1 MDYSRPALADAL
13 AAAYV
18 AGTLRGAA
26 RRRFS
31 ALLPA
36 HPALRDAVGAWQS
49 RLMPMTAVVTPVV
62 PPARVW
68 QKIERR
74 LWPASAAPA
83 SVSVSTPALPT
94 GWRGWWQGLALWRGV
109 SALATG
115 AALSLAVLLS
125 VPPPVSAPVVIVL
138 QATGAGAVGGPGHFV
153 ASVSGDGRALVTRPL
168 APVAMAGDR
177 VLELWSVPPQG
188 NPRSLGL
195 ISASGVT
202 VLAPGRL
209 PPTLL
214 SGGTDA
220 LAVSVEPPGGSP
232 TGVPTGPV
240 VFAGKLQS

>member
-36 HPALRDAVGAWQS
+36 HPALRDAVAAWQS
-49 RLMPMTAVVTPVV
+49 RLMPMTAVITPVQ
-62 PPARVW
+62 PPTRVW

-74 LWPASAAPA
+74 LWPAAAA
-83 SVSVSTPALPT
+83 SNSVSAPALPT

-109 SALATG
+109 SALATA
-115 AALSLAVLLS
+115 AALLLAVLLS
-125 VPPPVSAPVVIVL
+125 VPAPVSAPVVIVL

-168 APVAMAGDR
+168 TPVAMVGDR

-188 NPRSLGL
+188 KPQSLGL
-195 ISASGVT
+195 ISANGVT

-209 PPTLL
+209 PTTLL

>member
-26 RRRFS
+26 RRRFA

-36 HPALRDAVGAWQS
+36 HPALRDAVAAWQA
-49 RLMPMTAVVTPVV
+49 RLMPMTAVITPVP

-68 QKIERR
+68 QQIERR
-74 LWPASAAPA
+74 LWPAAAAPA
-83 SVSVSTPALPT
+83 PGPVAPG

-109 SALATG
+109 SALATA

-125 VPPPVSAPVVIVL
+125 VPQPVSAPVVIVL

-153 ASVSGDGRALVTRPL
+153 ASVSGDGRAFVTRPL

-188 NPRSLGL
+188 KPQSLGL

-209 PPTLL
+209 PATLL